1 MKTELA
7 LGLHLHLH
15 DAIGAE
21 RAHCETDTH
30 SFEKNLSFEGAINLH
45 FEALYRK
52 KALSFRYLNLKLYLF
67 NTLSPISLNK
77 ALTVYKMDSLSSKK

>member
-15 DAIGAE
+15 NAVRAE
-21 RAHCETDTH
+21 RGHSETDTH

-52 KALSFRYLNLKLYLF
+52 KALSFR
-67 NTLSPISLNK
+67 
-77 ALTVYKMDSLSSKK
+77 